1 MNGDTDPE
9 ARALLHGLRL
19 RGMMSAVEERA
30 AVTLVAGGLAVRK
43 GSFLALTSR
52 GRETADARARLAEGS
67 DEETAA
73 RRAYESFVPL
83 NCELLQVTT
92 DWQVRPGN
100 VPNDHDDQAY
110 DWCVIDRLKAL
121 DERAA
126 PIVRRLARAVE
137 RFGGYRDRL
146 RAALARVEDD
156 EPDWFASPRCD
167 SYHTVWMQ
175 LHEDLLLALGLERA
189 EET

>member
-1 MNGDTDPE
+1 
-9 ARALLHGLRL
+9 L
-19 RGMMSAVEERA
+19 RGMMSALEEHVA
-30 AVTLVAGGLAVRK
+30 DTLVAGGMAVRK
-43 GSFLALTSR
+43 GSFLALTSL
-52 GRETADARARLAEGS
+52 GREAADARARLAEGS
-67 DEETAA
+67 DEEAVA

-83 NCELLQVTT
+83 NRELLQVTT

-100 VPNDHDDQAY
+100 VPNDHHDKAY

-121 DERAA
+121 DERAV

-146 RAALARVEDD
+146 RDALTRVEAD

-175 LHEDLLLALGLERA
+175 LHEDLLLALGLPRA